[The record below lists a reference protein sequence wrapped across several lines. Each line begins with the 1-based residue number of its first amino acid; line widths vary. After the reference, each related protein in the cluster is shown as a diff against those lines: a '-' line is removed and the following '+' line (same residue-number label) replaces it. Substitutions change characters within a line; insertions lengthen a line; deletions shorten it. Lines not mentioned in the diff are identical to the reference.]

1 MDDTTQSTD
10 VGGEASTST
19 PTATA
24 EASTSAAASPV
35 SQTTEGVNQAA
46 TASDVTAQ
54 SVIEAKESEAG
65 TVDPTQDD
73 DPLKGVPTLEELE
86 QNKTQQYA
94 QALINLRT
102 AYEARKAKDAET
114 QGTLTSVQPLIE
126 KYGDVDTVQAR
137 LAAYDS
143 LFEQVVDPATQQP
156 QFDQSG
162 LPRVSAAKFI
172 EQVDAEN
179 PGLAETLLNDLLRYA
194 PELNGQKVSFYERA
208 LREVYGLDPQKLD
221 AYRNIDALT
230 APTGEVTPEELAA
243 IPENQRD
250 AYKTLP
256 KSLRDAWD
264 TVPEDERQYHL
275 DTAQER
281 LEARQYR
288 EAETKRQADAQQQ
301 QLTAARQQIAEAQD
315 TFVRE
320 RLQTGLATIMDDVA
334 KQVTFSADPNTNA
347 VMLGVTEGFVAA
359 LRDPDSSAF
368 KNVQGALTALGVNLN
383 TDFQEALVVADKH
396 RRDQKAYELMGQKGL
411 AQSSQVK
418 ADAAEKQVLAK
429 VAPLAIKLAKALG
442 GQAAQ
447 RAQQRNQLLGTATST
462 RPTPGNGGLQAEDNG
477 YLPPGMLANDPRAG
491 IEIAKRVG
499 LLGSS

>member
-1 MDDTTQSTD
+1 MDEQIQSTD

-35 SQTTEGVNQAA
+35 SQQTENASQTA
-46 TASDVTAQ
+46 TASDVTTQ
-54 SVIEAKESEAG
+54 SVIEATETDTG
-65 TVDPTQDD
+65 TVEPAQDA
-73 DPLKGVPTLEELE
+73 DPLEGVPTLEELE

-114 QGTLTSVQPLIE
+114 QSTLTTVQPLID

-162 LPRVSAAKFI
+162 LPKVSAAKFI
-172 EQVDAEN
+172 EQVDTEN

-194 PELNGQKVSFYERA
+194 PELPNGQKVSFYERA
-208 LREVYGLDPQKLD
+208 LREVYGLDPKRLD
-221 AYRNIDALT
+221 DYRKIDALT

-243 IPENQRD
+243 IPENQHD

-264 TVPEDERQYHL
+264 TVPEDERKYHL
-275 DTAQER
+275 DAAQER
-281 LEARQYR
+281 LEAKQYR
-288 EAETKRQADAQQQ
+288 EAETKRQAETQQQ
-301 QLTAARQQIAEAQD
+301 QLTSARQQIVEAQD
-315 TFVRE
+315 TYVRE
-320 RLQTGLATIMDDVA
+320 QLQTGLATIMDDVA

-368 KNVQGALTALGVNLN
+368 KNVQGALTALGVKL
-383 TDFQEALVVADKH
+383 DSGFQEALSVADKH
-396 RRDQKAYELMGQKGL
+396 MRDQKAYELMGQKGL
-411 AQSSQVK
+411 AQTSQTK
-418 ADAAEKQVLAK
+418 ANAAKTQVIAK
-429 VAPLAIKLAKALG
+429 LAPLAVKLAKALG

-447 RAQQRNQLLGTATST
+447 RANQQNQLLGAATTT
-462 RPTPGNGGLQAEDNG
+462 RPTPGNGTQAEAGAFGVPDM
-477 YLPPGMLANDPRAG
+477 LPNDPRYGVAL
-491 IEIAKRVG
+491 ARQTG
-499 LLGSS
+499 LLR